1 MNCVTIESLNRD
13 LKNIIINGNWSVLGV
28 KSNLDTS
35 SSKPSTYK
43 DRVEIFIPYDSA
55 NPNKSVLFGKLKNL
69 ESQINKVYQS
79 DKYGNI
85 VSFSQQSNGATIVVR
100 ANNKIVTALNEEYS
114 NTNENYQLSST
125 EGKIASEKTIR
136 DLTARM
142 SNFDLFQNI
151 DNTSPF
157 EKLTYSDQQKLKKK
171 IESVSEKQG
180 DRIGI
185 RNYDV
190 YDSLIKAN
198 KHKEAAEYKK
208 NSLFLYKIINNKDE
222 KYKGVSRVSEGV
234 IYINL
239 AYATLD
245 TPIHEI
251 LAHPIIRAIKNEFKG
266 RNYKVGTKATFH
278 GYGEPY
284 RVTITKM
291 NNEDSVEVVDENGNK
306 DTHSLYELSDTTNN
320 ELYKNLLKELETG
333 RGKEVLDRIKRDYV
347 FKKEIPYMSSINK
360 DTTLYYDKNTK
371 TGYIHDNS
379 NPNERKTFNSEQ
391 EVRDYLKLND
401 KYTLEEQQEEAIVEL
416 MSLMVAEKLDA
427 VKDGKLISLLKR
439 LLKEIKAFVRSLL
452 SQREV
457 EIDKLPDNMT
467 LGDLSDLLAYSNSKL
482 ILPGNEVVYTIGD
495 GLEFKTYAEI
505 NNHIKELA
513 RQASKYENVDLSKVE
528 IDKEDAVLKKF
539 LDSDKEYAQAREI
552 IDTWKE
558 VNNIQY
564 NPEEAYSRGQEFI
577 HVHNAYGS
585 TDTRTWLQNLI
596 PNLEDVNKANGVM
609 EMSFLTY
616 FQGKLPEHLTRNI
629 NEKAVIKIIAYPK
642 SKDIAFASK
651 IDNYTSSYSGEL
663 EGLQYFIDLSK
674 VSKREQLAVN
684 YTKSVRLSNIN
695 TIEPNIADTIN
706 DVAHHNE
713 YAINIADGNFRIE
726 YGEETPYDI
735 KKLIDSI
742 NSILDQ
748 KALQE
753 VENFINTLEKEC

>member
-416 MSLMVAEKLDA
+416 LGLMTAEKLDN